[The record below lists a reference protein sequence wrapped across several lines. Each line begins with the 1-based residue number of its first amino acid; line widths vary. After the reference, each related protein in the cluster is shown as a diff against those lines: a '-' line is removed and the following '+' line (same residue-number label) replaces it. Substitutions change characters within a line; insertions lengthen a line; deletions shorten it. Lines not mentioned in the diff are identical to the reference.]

1 MLMSI
6 YKTGVFRCLIVI
18 LLLFQL
24 FSCHQNESQDSNKNT
39 IVTNDSLELSYE
51 NVLLTYL
58 STQDFRSAALVKKK
72 RNELLKDG
80 YFEHSPYSS
89 ILLAYEYLLDDNIDS
104 IEITLRNLEGQK
116 LSPDVTVL
124 KDYLGIRAN
133 FSFNEV
139 TSGTMVAQIIDA
151 KEYALEQKSVFT
163 FLFYN
168 LLANAEYRQANYREA
183 LKDVESWYHYHP
195 NKSNAHVSQAYQ
207 EMKFMQYMALHDFEK
222 LKGTLDSCRH
232 YANETKDS
240 SIIMRMYDLQSQY
253 YFSINNNSKA
263 VEASKKYFNYLRAT
277 NTLNAYVYANLGK
290 NFLNNNQV
298 DSAIFYFNAGLRFIK
313 KNKIKHNKMFYY
325 KNLQLAYAL
334 KGDYERAYF
343 ALDSTFQD
351 YKRSTQ
357 RIEAEKIND
366 INTKYQTE
374 KKDQAIMLLR
384 TTNAFNHKILVQQRW
399 IFVILL
405 ALVFSIAFFI
415 YFRNKQK
422 LLQNINQR
430 ILAENKQLIL
440 EQKTRQ
446 NQLNPHFIYNAIAN
460 LQGLI
465 SSEQKAKANQYLLL
479 LSRQIRDI
487 LELNREEYISL
498 DQEIKSLNNYILL
511 QQMRYQ
517 DVFDFQIETDDL
529 DLDDVMIPP
538 MIIQPFVENAIEH
551 AFKNLP
557 YRGQLEISFRQDQ
570 NQLHVSI
577 CDNGWG
583 MQVHKEQ
590 VPHKTS
596 LSQLITKERLELLFA
611 DAEPA
616 ARIEIKPNYN
626 DDQRGY
632 KVEIYIPLVLYFN

>member
-1 MLMSI
+1 MKL
-6 YKTGVFRCLIVI
+6 YRTGAFYCLIVV
-18 LLLFQL
+18 LLLVQL
-24 FSCHQNESQDSNKNT
+24 FSCHQNKPQDAQKAT
-39 IVTNDSLELSYE
+39 VVANDSLDLSYE
-51 NVLLTYL
+51 NAMLSYL
-58 STQDFRSAALVKKK
+58 STQDFKSAVLVHKK

-104 IEITLRNLEGQK
+104 VEIALKNLEGQK
-116 LSPDVTVL
+116 LSSDLAVL

-133 FSFNEV
+133 FSFHDV
-139 TSGTMVAQIIDA
+139 TSGTMMEQIIDA
-151 KEYALEQKSVFT
+151 KEYALAHESVFT

-168 LLANAEYRQANYREA
+168 LLANAEYRQAKYREA

-207 EMKFMQYMALHDFEK
+207 EMKFMQYIALHDYEK
-222 LKGTLDSCRH
+222 LKGTLDSCKH
-232 YANETKDS
+232 YANATKDS
-240 SIIMRMYDLQSQY
+240 AIIMRMYDLQSQY
-253 YFSINNNSKA
+253 YFSINNNLKA
-263 VEASKKYFNYLRAT
+263 IEASKKYFNYLEAS
-277 NTLNAYVYANLGK
+277 NTLNAYIFANLGK

-298 DSAIFYFNAGLRFIK
+298 DSAIFYFNSGLRFIK
-313 KNKIKHNKMFYY
+313 KHNIKHNKMFYY
-325 KNLQLAYAL
+325 KNLQLAYAS

-351 YKRSTQ
+351 YKLSTQ

-374 KKDQAIMLLR
+374 KKDQAITLLR

-517 DVFDFQIETDDL
+517 DVFGFQIETDDL

-557 YRGQLEISFRQDQ
+557 YMGHLEISFRTHE

-583 MQVHKEQ
+583 MQVSKEH

-596 LSQLITKERLELLFA
+596 LSQIITKERLELLFV
-611 DAEPA
+611 DAEPE
-616 ARIEIKPNYN
+616 ARIEITPNYN

>member
-1 MLMSI
+1 MKNYGTGAFYCLMA
-6 YKTGVFRCLIVI
+6 
-18 LLLFQL
+18 LLLLVQL
-24 FSCHQNESQDSNKNT
+24 FSCHQNKSRDPNKNT
-39 IVTNDSLELSYE
+39 VIPNDSLELSYE
-51 NVLLTYL
+51 NVLLAYL
-58 STQDFRSAALVKKK
+58 STQDFKSAAVVKKK

-80 YFEHSPYSS
+80 YFEHSPYYS

-104 IEITLRNLEGQK
+104 VEIALKNLEGQK
-116 LSPDVTVL
+116 LSPDLAVL

-133 FSFNEV
+133 FSFHDV

-151 KEYALEQKSVFT
+151 KEYALAHESVFT

-168 LLANAEYRQANYREA
+168 LLANAEYRQANYGQA

-195 NKSNAHVSQAYQ
+195 NKTDPHVSEAYQ

-232 YANETKDS
+232 YANATKDS
-240 SIIMRMYDLQSQY
+240 AIIMRMYDLQAQY
-253 YFSINNNSKA
+253 YFSINNNPKA
-263 VEASKKYFNYLRAT
+263 VEASRTYFSYLQAS
-277 NTLNAYVYANLGK
+277 NTLNPYVYANLGK

-313 KNKIKHNKMFYY
+313 KHKIKHNKMFYY

-351 YKRSTQ
+351 YKQSTQ

-374 KKDQAIMLLR
+374 KKDQAITLLR
-384 TTNAFNHKILVQQRW
+384 TTNAFNHKILMQQRW

-405 ALVFSIAFFI
+405 VLVFTIAFFI
-415 YFRNKQK
+415 YFRNKQR

-430 ILAENKQLIL
+430 ILAENRQLIL

-465 SSEQKAKANQYLLL
+465 SSDQKAKANQYLLL

-498 DQEIKSLNNYILL
+498 GQEIKSLNNYILL

-517 DVFDFQIETDDL
+517 DVFDFQINTGDL

-557 YRGQLEISFRQDQ
+557 YMGQLTIDFHADE

-596 LSQLITKERLELLFA
+596 LSQIITKERLELLFA
-611 DAEPA
+611 DADPK
-616 ARIEIKPNYN
+616 ARIEITPNYT

>member
-1 MLMSI
+1 M
-6 YKTGVFRCLIVI
+6 
-18 LLLFQL
+18 
-24 FSCHQNESQDSNKNT
+24 
-39 IVTNDSLELSYE
+39 
-51 NVLLTYL
+51 
-58 STQDFRSAALVKKK
+58 
-72 RNELLKDG
+72 
-80 YFEHSPYSS
+80 
-89 ILLAYEYLLDDNIDS
+89 
-104 IEITLRNLEGQK
+104 
-116 LSPDVTVL
+116 
-124 KDYLGIRAN
+124 
-133 FSFNEV
+133 
-139 TSGTMVAQIIDA
+139 
-151 KEYALEQKSVFT
+151 
-163 FLFYN
+163 
-168 LLANAEYRQANYREA
+168 
-183 LKDVESWYHYHP
+183 
-195 NKSNAHVSQAYQ
+195 
-207 EMKFMQYMALHDFEK
+207 
-222 LKGTLDSCRH
+222 DSCKH
-232 YANETKDS
+232 YANATKDS
-240 SIIMRMYDLQSQY
+240 AIIMRMYDLQSQY
-253 YFSINNNSKA
+253 YFSINNNLKA
-263 VEASKKYFNYLRAT
+263 IEASKKYFNYLEAS
-277 NTLNAYVYANLGK
+277 NTLNAYIFANLGK

-298 DSAIFYFNAGLRFIK
+298 DSAIFYFNSGLRFIK
-313 KNKIKHNKMFYY
+313 KHNIKHNKMFYY
-325 KNLQLAYAL
+325 KNLQLAYAS

-351 YKRSTQ
+351 YKLSTQ

-374 KKDQAIMLLR
+374 KKDQAITLLR

-517 DVFDFQIETDDL
+517 DVFGFQIETDDL

-557 YRGQLEISFRQDQ
+557 YMGHLEISFRTHE

-583 MQVHKEQ
+583 MQVSKEH

-596 LSQLITKERLELLFA
+596 LSQIITKERLELLFV
-611 DAEPA
+611 DAEPE
-616 ARIEIKPNYN
+616 ARIEITPNYN

>member
-1 MLMSI
+1 MKI
-6 YKTGVFRCLIVI
+6 HNAGAFYCLIAI
-18 LLLFQL
+18 LLSVQL
-24 FSCHQNESQDSNKNT
+24 FSCHQNKVQDSTRSAVKP
-39 IVTNDSLELSYE
+39 NDSLDLSYE
-51 NVLLTYL
+51 NVMLAYL
-58 STQDFRSAALVKKK
+58 SKQDFKSAADVNKK
-72 RNELLKDG
+72 RKGLLKDG
-80 YFEHSPYSS
+80 YFEHSPYSA
-89 ILLAYEYLLDDNIDS
+89 ILRAYEYLLDDNIDS
-104 IEITLRNLEGQK
+104 IEIALKDLEGQK
-116 LSPDVTVL
+116 LSSDLTVL

-133 FSFNEV
+133 FSFHDV

-151 KEYALEQKSVFT
+151 KEYALAHESVFT

-168 LLANAEYRQANYREA
+168 LLANAEYRQAEYRQA

-195 NKSNAHVSQAYQ
+195 NKSDPHVAQSYQ
-207 EMKFMQYMALHDFEK
+207 EMKFMQYIALHDFEK

-232 YANETKDS
+232 YANATKDS
-240 SIIMRMYDLQSQY
+240 AIIMRMYDLQSQY
-253 YFSINNNSKA
+253 YFSINNNPKA
-263 VEASKKYFNYLRAT
+263 VEASKKYFNYLQAS

-298 DSAIFYFNAGLRFIK
+298 DSAISYFNAGLRFIK
-313 KNKIKHNKMFYY
+313 KHKIKHNKMFYY

-351 YKRSTQ
+351 YKLSTQ

-374 KKDQAIMLLR
+374 KKDQAITLLK
-384 TTNAFNHKILVQQRW
+384 TTNAFNHKILLQQRW

-430 ILAENKQLIL
+430 ILAENRQLIL

-465 SSEQKAKANQYLLL
+465 SSEQKTKANQYLIL

-517 DVFDFQIETDDL
+517 DIFDFQIETANL
-529 DLDDVMIPP
+529 DLDEVMIPP

-557 YRGQLEISFRQDQ
+557 YRGQLDISFREYE
-570 NQLHVSI
+570 NQLHVRI

-583 MQVHKEQ
+583 MKVQKEQ
-590 VPHKTS
+590 VSHKTS
-596 LSQLITKERLELLFA
+596 LSQIITKERLELLFA
-611 DAEPA
+611 DAKPE
-616 ARIEIKPNYN
+616 ARIEITANYR

-632 KVEIYIPLVLYFN
+632 KVEIYIPLVFYFN

>member
-1 MLMSI
+1 MKI
-6 YKTGVFRCLIVI
+6 HNAGAFYCLIAI
-18 LLLFQL
+18 LLSVQL
-24 FSCHQNESQDSNKNT
+24 FSCHQNKVQDSTRSAVKN
-39 IVTNDSLELSYE
+39 NDSLDLSYE
-51 NVLLTYL
+51 NVMLAYL
-58 STQDFRSAALVKKK
+58 SKQDFKSAADVNKK
-72 RNELLKDG
+72 RKGLLKDG
-80 YFEHSPYSS
+80 YFEHSPYSA
-89 ILLAYEYLLDDNIDS
+89 ILRAYEYLLDDNIDS
-104 IEITLRNLEGQK
+104 IEIALKDLEGQK
-116 LSPDVTVL
+116 LSSDLTVL

-133 FSFNEV
+133 FSFHDV

-151 KEYALEQKSVFT
+151 KEYALAHESVFT

-168 LLANAEYRQANYREA
+168 LLANAEYRQAEYRQA

-195 NKSNAHVSQAYQ
+195 NKSDPHVAQSYQ
-207 EMKFMQYMALHDFEK
+207 EMKFMQYIALHDFEK

-232 YANETKDS
+232 YANATKDS
-240 SIIMRMYDLQSQY
+240 AIIMRMYDLQSQY
-253 YFSINNNSKA
+253 YFSINNNPKA
-263 VEASKKYFNYLRAT
+263 VEASKKYFNYLQAS

-298 DSAIFYFNAGLRFIK
+298 DSAISYFNAGLRFIK
-313 KNKIKHNKMFYY
+313 KHKIKHNKMFYY

-351 YKRSTQ
+351 YKQSTQ

-374 KKDQAIMLLR
+374 KKDQAITLLK
-384 TTNAFNHKILVQQRW
+384 TTNAFNHKILLQQRW

-430 ILAENKQLIL
+430 ILAENRQLIL

-465 SSEQKAKANQYLLL
+465 SSEQKTKANQYLIL

-517 DVFDFQIETDDL
+517 DIFDFQIETADL
-529 DLDDVMIPP
+529 DLDEVMIPP

-557 YRGQLEISFRQDQ
+557 YRGQLDISFREYE

-583 MQVHKEQ
+583 MKVQKEQ
-590 VPHKTS
+590 VSHKTS
-596 LSQLITKERLELLFA
+596 LSQIITKERLELLFA
-611 DAEPA
+611 DAKPE
-616 ARIEIKPNYN
+616 ARIEITANYR

-632 KVEIYIPLVLYFN
+632 KVEIYIPLVFYFN

>member
-1 MLMSI
+1 MKL
-6 YKTGVFRCLIVI
+6 YRTGAFYCLIVI
-18 LLLFQL
+18 LLLIQL
-24 FSCHQNESQDSNKNT
+24 FSCHQNKPQDAQK
-39 IVTNDSLELSYE
+39 VTVVANDSLDLSYE
-51 NVLLTYL
+51 NVMLSYL
-58 STQDFRSAALVKKK
+58 STQDFRSAALVNKK

-80 YFEHSPYSS
+80 YFEHSSYSS

-104 IEITLRNLEGQK
+104 VEIALKNLEGQK
-116 LSPDVTVL
+116 LSSDLAVL
-124 KDYLGIRAN
+124 KDYLEIRAN
-133 FSFNEV
+133 FSFHDV
-139 TSGTMVAQIIDA
+139 TSGTMMEQIIDS
-151 KEYALEQKSVFT
+151 KEYALAHESVFT

-168 LLANAEYRQANYREA
+168 LLANAEYRQAKYREA

-207 EMKFMQYMALHDFEK
+207 EMKFMQYIALHDYEK
-222 LKGTLDSCRH
+222 LKGTLDSCKH
-232 YANETKDS
+232 YANATKDS
-240 SIIMRMYDLQSQY
+240 AIIMRMYDLQSQY
-253 YFSINNNSKA
+253 YFSINNNPKA
-263 VEASKKYFNYLRAT
+263 IEASKKYFNYLEAS
-277 NTLNAYVYANLGK
+277 NTLNAYIFANLGK

-313 KNKIKHNKMFYY
+313 KHKIKHNKMFYY
-325 KNLQLAYAL
+325 KNLQLAYAS

-351 YKRSTQ
+351 YQLSTQ

-374 KKDQAIMLLR
+374 KKDQAITLLR
-384 TTNAFNHKILVQQRW
+384 TTNTFNHKILVQQRW
-399 IFVILL
+399 IFVILF

-430 ILAENKQLIL
+430 ILAENRQLIL

-517 DVFDFQIETDDL
+517 DVFGFQIETEDL

-557 YRGQLEISFRQDQ
+557 YMGQLEISFRTHE

-583 MQVHKEQ
+583 MQVSKEQ

-596 LSQLITKERLELLFA
+596 LSQIITKERLELLFV
-611 DAEPA
+611 DAEPE
-616 ARIEIKPNYN
+616 ARIEITPNYR
-626 DDQRGY
+626 DDLRGY